1 MRGMIV
7 GEVFCGEKGMG
18 EVAKKKGK
26 MKENVMKT
34 QGKRREDDGGIHV
47 ELYLDTAV

>member
-7 GEVFCGEKGMG
+7 GEVFSGGKGMG

-26 MKENVMKT
+26 MKEMS
-34 QGKRREDDGGIHV
+34 
-47 ELYLDTAV
+47 